1 MQTTYMDAK
10 CINLI
15 LQLLNTSDFISTQK
29 LSEKMNI
36 SQRSMYYYMCRINK
50 WLSEN
55 DIPELAVVRNKGI
68 LIDEQT
74 KKKIWACLGEQ
85 DTENG
90 YIYSPTERVQI
101 FICSIIASK
110 EPVLVDTLA
119 DYCRVSRNSV
129 FNDLKVVKN
138 QLMKY
143 GLQLDYQ
150 QKKGYSIKG
159 NEINIR
165 VFYLQTYRKLKAVF
179 TRESLRFIDWGR
191 VEYNDEILR
200 KLEKELKVEFTSDT
214 REALAILIPIL
225 EQNRGNLQL
234 ENVRIEDI
242 QRKKEF
248 QSVERHF
255 PHLDFKEKIYLCL
268 YLLGGRLAN
277 TSEDI
282 LEDVENEQIYEITRS
297 LVTEFEKKACVQF
310 EEKHELER
318 QLFMHIKT
326 SVYRYQFG
334 IQSLDFM
341 NEDIQKEY
349 PDLFAITRIVS
360 KYLENQIG
368 MPISDSE
375 VSYLAL
381 HFGAHLPVSACTN
394 GKTRVLVVC
403 ANGISTGNMLR
414 REILRLFPKAEVVG
428 VQSSDRLVNPQI
440 QCDFIVSTLKFAS
453 VVPVIVVHPIL
464 TAQDRKLLAGY
475 LGEQDEASR
484 IRSDELVDILRPFIK
499 EGNMDDAKNGIDRY
513 LAKFRNPADKMYLDK
528 NKKGLLD
535 IITSDRVE
543 IHNEK
548 YIWTKAIWRSAAR
561 LLEIRSVEPQ
571 YIDNII
577 EQLRYYGNYM
587 FIMDGVLLAHTK
599 TEFGAKKLDCEI
611 HFFKQPIPFSGQD
624 KARVIITLSAI
635 DNESHLKLLKDLL
648 TIFQN
653 ETAIASIMACTTK
666 IEILEAFESLL
677 ANAQ

>member
-15 LQLLNTSDFISTQK
+15 LQLLNKSDFISTQK

-50 WLSEN
+50 WLLEN

-119 DYCRVSRNSV
+119 DYCKVSRNSV

-143 GLQLDYQ
+143 GLKLDYQ

-179 TRESLRFIDWGR
+179 TRESLRFIDWGQ
-191 VEYNDEILR
+191 VECNDEILR

-225 EQNRGNLQL
+225 EHNSENLQL
-234 ENVRIEDI
+234 ENVKIEDI

-248 QSVERHF
+248 QSVEKYF

-297 LVTEFEKKACVQF
+297 LITEFEKKACVQF

-318 QLFMHIKT
+318 QLFVHIKT
-326 SVYRYQFG
+326 SMYRYRFG

-341 NEDIQKEY
+341 NEDIKKEY

-381 HFGAHLPVSACTN
+381 HFGSHLPIRTCTT

-414 REILRLFPKAEVVG
+414 REILRLFPNVEVVG
-428 VQSSDRLVNPQI
+428 VQSSDRLVNPQL
-440 QCDFIVSTLKFAS
+440 QCDFIVSTINFAS
-453 VVPVIVVHPIL
+453 IVPVIVVNPIL
-464 TAQDRKLLAGY
+464 TVQDRKLLAGY
-475 LGEQDEASR
+475 FGEQDEVSR
-484 IRSDELVDILRPFIK
+484 ISADKLMDILRPFIK
-499 EGNMDDAKNGIDRY
+499 QGNINEAKNNIDKY
-513 LAKFRNPADKMYLDK
+513 LTKLRNPEDKMHLDK

-548 YIWTKAIWRSAAR
+548 YIWTKAIWKSAAH
-561 LLEIRSVEPQ
+561 LLEIRSVGPQ
-571 YIDNII
+571 YIEHII

-587 FIMDGVLLAHTK
+587 FIMDGVVLAHTK

-611 HFFKQPIPFSGQD
+611 HLFKQEVPFSGND
-624 KARVIITLSAI
+624 KASVIITLSAI
-635 DNESHLKLLKDLL
+635 DNESHLKLLNDLL
-648 TIFQN
+648 TIFSN
-653 ETAIASIMACTTK
+653 ETAIENIMACTTK

-677 ANAQ
+677 GDTQ

>member
-1 MQTTYMDAK
+1 MQMIYMNAK

-15 LQLLNTSDFISTQK
+15 LQLLNTDEYISTQE

-50 WLSEN
+50 WLLEN
-55 DIPELAVVRNKGI
+55 DIPEVTVVRNKGV
-68 LIDEQT
+68 LINEQT
-74 KKKIWACLGEQ
+74 KKRIWECLGEQ

-119 DYCRVSRNSV
+119 DYCKISRNSV
-129 FNDLKVVKN
+129 FNDLKVVENK
-138 QLMKY
+138 LMKY
-143 GLQLDYQ
+143 GLKLDYQ
-150 QKKGYSIKG
+150 QKKGYFIKG
-159 NEINIR
+159 NETNIR

-179 TRESLRFIDWGR
+179 TRESLRFIDWEQ
-191 VEYNDEILR
+191 VESNNEIFR
-200 KLEKELKVEFTSDT
+200 KLEKELKVELTPDT
-214 REALAILIPIL
+214 REALAILLPIL

-234 ENVRIEDI
+234 ENVKIEEI

-248 QSVERHF
+248 QSVAKHF
-255 PHLDFKEKIYLCL
+255 PNLDFKEKIYLCL
-268 YLLGGRLAN
+268 YLLSARLAN
-277 TSEDI
+277 ASDDI
-282 LEDVENEQIYEITRS
+282 LEDVENEQIYEITKS
-297 LVTEFEKKACVQF
+297 LITEFEKKACVQF

-318 QLFMHIKT
+318 QLFVHIKT
-326 SVYRYQFG
+326 SMYRYRFG
-334 IQSLDFM
+334 IQSLDFL
-341 NEDIQKEY
+341 NEDIKKEY

-381 HFGAHLPVSACTN
+381 HFGSHLPIRTCTN

-428 VQSSDRLVNPQI
+428 VQSSDRLVNPQL
-440 QCDFIVSTLKFAS
+440 QCDFIVSTIKFAS
-453 VVPVIVVHPIL
+453 IVPVIVVNPIM

-475 LGEQDEASR
+475 LGEQDER
-484 IRSDELVDILRPFIK
+484 IRISADALVDVLRPFIS
-499 EGNMDDAKNGIDRY
+499 EGNIDDAKNNIDKY
-513 LAKFRNPADKMYLDK
+513 LTRLRNPADDMHLDN

-543 IHNEK
+543 IHNEQ

-561 LLEIRSVEPQ
+561 LLETRSIEPQ
-571 YIDNII
+571 YIEHII
-577 EQLRYYGNYM
+577 DQLRYYGNYM

-666 IEILEAFESLL
+666 IEILEAFENLL
-677 ANAQ
+677 GDTQ